1 MMHIELELFPYW
13 VLVICG
19 VGLFLYGI
27 SLVSRVLKK
36 TASKKLEAAISK
48 CSKNRILG
56 FLTGAGFTAV
66 IQSSSGTSA
75 LAIGLVRAGV
85 MTLTQ
90 AAAIIIGANIGTT
103 ITAFIV
109 SIPLMDYLPLLLFV
123 GSIILLL
130 TTKKK
135 WQNAGELFISFGAIF
150 FGLFI
155 MEKALVVLGQE
166 QWLTDL
172 LTFLSTQPWLGLVIG
187 MVLTAILQS
196 SSAVVGVLQGIYAV
210 SAGSMTLFGVL
221 PIVFGSNI
229 GTTIDAILS
238 SIGGSKD
245 SKRAALFHALFNV
258 SGSLLFMGIIYIFKA
273 QLEIPL
279 GYMDGETW
287 VWYLNPKMQVALCHV
302 IFNSVTALIYLP
314 ILPWVCKLLTKIIP
328 GDDRKVS
335 SLNLVELDKT
345 FLRQFPTQ
353 GIILAKDQVSSAF
366 IYCKQMFDTMELY
379 LETFKEDDAGFVHEI
394 ESAIDRIDRQ
404 LNDYLLSVE
413 KGDLNERDLLL
424 LTQTL
429 KGCKDIERIGDYA
442 ENLITFFENMKEKKG
457 KNDPSYVEFF
467 KEENKRAIN
476 IISTTIDVFTN
487 SDKDLAI
494 KVIQERRQYNA
505 ALEEK
510 ISEHFDRVSKLKS
523 ESTSYL
529 DLVFVDMVS
538 CYERVYSH
546 CSNIAKLFNNDK
558 VYVYSIEEQ
567 QHFDNM
573 KNRY

>member
-1 MMHIELELFPYW
+1 MMTIELELFPYW

-258 SGSLLFMGIIYIFKA
+258 TGSLLFMGIIYIFKA

-302 IFNSVTALIYLP
+302 IFNSITALIYLP

-467 KEENKRAIN
+467 KEENKRAIS
-476 IISTTIDVFTN
+476 IIGTTIDVFTN

>member
-1 MMHIELELFPYW
+1 MTIELELFPYW

-187 MVLTAILQS
+187 MVLTAVLQS

-258 SGSLLFMGIIYIFKA
+258 TGSLLFMGIIYIFKA

-302 IFNSVTALIYLP
+302 IFNSITALIYLP

-457 KNDPSYVEFF
+457 KNDPSYIEFF
-467 KEENKRAIN
+467 KEENKRAIS
-476 IISTTIDVFTN
+476 IIGTTIDVFTN

>member
-1 MMHIELELFPYW
+1 MMTIELELFPYW

-258 SGSLLFMGIIYIFKA
+258 TGSLLFMGIIYIFKA

-302 IFNSVTALIYLP
+302 IFNSITALIYLP

-424 LTQTL
+424 LTQTV

-467 KEENKRAIN
+467 KEENKRAIS
-476 IISTTIDVFTN
+476 IIGTTIDVFTN

>member
-1 MMHIELELFPYW
+1 MMTIELELFPYW

-258 SGSLLFMGIIYIFKA
+258 TGSLLFMGIIYIFKA

-287 VWYLNPKMQVALCHV
+287 
-302 IFNSVTALIYLP
+302 I
-314 ILPWVCKLLTKIIP
+314 
-328 GDDRKVS
+328 
-335 SLNLVELDKT
+335 
-345 FLRQFPTQ
+345 
-353 GIILAKDQVSSAF
+353 
-366 IYCKQMFDTMELY
+366 
-379 LETFKEDDAGFVHEI
+379 
-394 ESAIDRIDRQ
+394 
-404 LNDYLLSVE
+404 
-413 KGDLNERDLLL
+413 
-424 LTQTL
+424 
-429 KGCKDIERIGDYA
+429 
-442 ENLITFFENMKEKKG
+442 
-457 KNDPSYVEFF
+457 
-467 KEENKRAIN
+467 
-476 IISTTIDVFTN
+476 
-487 SDKDLAI
+487 
-494 KVIQERRQYNA
+494 
-505 ALEEK
+505 
-510 ISEHFDRVSKLKS
+510 
-523 ESTSYL
+523 
-529 DLVFVDMVS
+529 
-538 CYERVYSH
+538 
-546 CSNIAKLFNNDK
+546 
-558 VYVYSIEEQ
+558 
-567 QHFDNM
+567 
-573 KNRY
+573 

>member
-1 MMHIELELFPYW
+1 MMTIELELFPYW

-258 SGSLLFMGIIYIFKA
+258 TGSLLFMGIIYIFKA

-314 ILPWVCKLLTKIIP
+314 ILPWICKLLTKIIP

-467 KEENKRAIN
+467 KEENKRAIS
-476 IISTTIDVFTN
+476 IIGTTIDVFTN